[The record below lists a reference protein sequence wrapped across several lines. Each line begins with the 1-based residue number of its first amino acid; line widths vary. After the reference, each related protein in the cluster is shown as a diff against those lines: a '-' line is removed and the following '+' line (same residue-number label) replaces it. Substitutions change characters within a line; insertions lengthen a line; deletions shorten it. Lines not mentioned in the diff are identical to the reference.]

1 MGGLEGEKLPFLRVY
16 GNFLENGSN
25 NFDETLHNVSRL
37 VGATFDNSGIF
48 GKILNPGLIRCEKS
62 KIGRFLGNQPPIL
75 TILLLNDKKS
85 VTRILRDFL
94 KFLPALI
101 RGLIK
106 GLSAN

>member
-1 MGGLEGEKLPFLRVY
+1 MH
-16 GNFLENGSN
+16 
-25 NFDETLHNVSRL
+25 DVSRL

-85 VTRILRDFL
+85 VKRIFKDFF

-101 RGLIK
+101 RALIK